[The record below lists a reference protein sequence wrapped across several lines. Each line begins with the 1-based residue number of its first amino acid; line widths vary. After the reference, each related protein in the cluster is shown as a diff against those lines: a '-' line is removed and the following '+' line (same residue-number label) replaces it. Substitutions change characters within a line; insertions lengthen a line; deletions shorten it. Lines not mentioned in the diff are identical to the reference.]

1 MNQFLAETELE
12 PANEVKVEDD
22 WGVDDIDLSSDFDL
36 GEIKMEASSNDFP
49 ENTTLHANC
58 VPLEQYEREKQEWEV
73 IKKECEAK
81 SETVKN
87 LEKKVQRYEQLVE
100 MLQNGSSVSEPANT
114 QENGENGENDVN
126 GAELERLTQEVEEG
140 RVKLEECMQEL
151 SRSREKMQELE
162 MYNQELE
169 DKLYGPINY
178 YYAEY
183 KKVAANYEVLEDEKN
198 ALADQLTQ
206 VKNIMRE
213 MILEQAK
220 ESSGELA
227 QQERESFAKQIAML
241 EDRVK
246 ELEEENQ
253 RLQSKR
259 D

>member
-12 PANEVKVEDD
+12 PANEVRVEDD

-36 GEIKMEASSNDFP
+36 GEINVEASSKDFS
-49 ENTTLHANC
+49 ENTTSHANC
-58 VPLEQYEREKQEWEV
+58 VPLEQYQREKQEWEAT
-73 IKKECEAK
+73 KKECEAQ

-114 QENGENGENDVN
+114 PESGENGKND
-126 GAELERLTQEVEEG
+126 GELERLTQEVEDG

-151 SRSREKMQELE
+151 SRFREKMQELE

-169 DKLYGPINY
+169 DKLYGPMNY

-183 KKVAANYEVLEDEKN
+183 KKVAANYEVLEEEKN

-241 EDRVK
+241 EGRVK

-253 RLQSKR
+253 RLQPKR